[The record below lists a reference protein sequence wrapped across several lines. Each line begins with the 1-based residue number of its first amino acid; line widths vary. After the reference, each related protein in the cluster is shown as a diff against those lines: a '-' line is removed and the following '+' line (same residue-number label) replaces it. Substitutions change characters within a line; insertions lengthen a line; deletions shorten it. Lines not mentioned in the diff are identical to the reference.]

1 VAVDGKLS
9 GLEAAAAGW
18 DARAAV
24 PSPGFGRA
32 RAAAH
37 WAAQIVSAAGWTL
50 VAPEPDHSHGSLE
63 WVGPAA
69 GLLGVEV
76 DRDGR
81 TARAGLRLRDL
92 TLLALSGKSPV
103 REELPLGGQTL
114 DTGLTWLGGALARIL
129 GVDLPRLE
137 RPRHQLP
144 ADQIG
149 DGAPFGRPESAA
161 LEEVEAWFS
170 SADRVLRAVAASI
183 AGASPVRCWPHHF
196 DIATLIRRDGADAPT
211 RIARSI
217 GVGLS
222 PGDDSYAEPYWY
234 VTPWPTPDRME
245 TPPLPHG
252 HWHRQGWFGA
262 VLPATAFAVA
272 ESAAAAGARL
282 ATFLSTA
289 ISAASAVT

>member
-1 VAVDGKLS
+1 MAVDGKLS

-37 WAAQIVSAAGWTL
+37 WAAQIVAAAGWTL
-50 VAPEPDHSHGSLE
+50 VAPEPDHSHGTLE

-92 TLLALSGKSPV
+92 TLLALSGKSPA
-103 REELPLGGQTL
+103 RDELPLAGQTL
-114 DTGLTWLGGALARIL
+114 DTGMTWLGGALARIL

-137 RPRHQLP
+137 RPRHELP
-144 ADQIG
+144 ADPIG
-149 DGAPFGRPESAA
+149 DGAPFGRPEIAA
-161 LEEVEAWFS
+161 LEELAAWFS
-170 SADRVLRAVAASI
+170 SADRVLRAIAASTR
-183 AGASPVRCWPHHF
+183 GASPVRCWPHHF
-196 DIATLIRRDGADAPT
+196 DLATLIRLDGADAPAEA
-211 RIARSI
+211 ARSI

-222 PGDDSYAEPYWY
+222 PGDGSYAEPYWY
-234 VTPWPTPDRME
+234 VTPWPAPARGE
-245 TPPLPHG
+245 TPALPHG
-252 HWHRQGWFGA
+252 RWHTQGWFGA
-262 VLPATAFAVA
+262 VLPATSFAAA

-282 ATFLSTA
+282 ATFLAAA
-289 ISAASAVT
+289 ITAASAVT